1 MYELIVS
8 IHIAVFHLQID
19 LNLLMCKFI
28 MAFSLKMSTKGGHM
42 EDLFN
47 SIFVFLQI
55 SLPASR

>member
-28 MAFSLKMSTKGGHM
+28 MAL
-42 EDLFN
+42 
-47 SIFVFLQI
+47 V
-55 SLPASR
+55 